1 MANYFVMSRA
11 KPKPGYAATGLKHLK
26 TLADF
31 TRENGAVHCD
41 VGAIQTGANAGSLI
55 AAMFV
60 EKMATIEN
68 IFDHFPNQ
76 EFYKEMFSTGNME
89 ITGRAIGRIHHRES
103 GSSDK
108 PKYMV
113 LTKFSSKTEML
124 DEAKQVMDIFMKNGA
139 LSCGYATFGAGNS
152 AGARVMGVRY
162 PSLDAIQNAY
172 EAARES
178 EVYASALSD
187 VELHFRNVIRL
198 G

>member
-1 MANYFVMSRA
+1 MANYFVISRA

-31 TRENGAVHCD
+31 TKENGAVHCD
-41 VGAIQTGANAGSLI
+41 VGVQQTGANAGSLI

-103 GSSDK
+103 GSSDTVSYTHLTLPTS
-108 PKYMV
+108 PKV
-113 LTKFSSKTEML
+113 
-124 DEAKQVMDIFMKNGA
+124 
-139 LSCGYATFGAGNS
+139 
-152 AGARVMGVRY
+152 
-162 PSLDAIQNAY
+162 
-172 EAARES
+172 
-178 EVYASALSD
+178 
-187 VELHFRNVIRL
+187 
-198 G
+198 